1 MAQRSW
7 DETVD
12 VVVVGSGGAALAA
25 ALAASVGGAEVLV
38 LEKADQLGGTTAVSG
53 GVVWVPCNP
62 HMRRLDASDTRENAL
77 AYIRELAKGSA
88 PDDSLFEVFVDT
100 AAEAIAFIERH
111 SPLEMFAT
119 RGFADYYHCYGV
131 PGATEQGRSLEPV
144 PFPVGRELPEWG
156 TRIAS
161 RISMQT
167 LGGYTTLEEDLSW
180 AAVDQELVSRRA
192 AEDIRPKGAALVAG
206 IFKGLLDRG
215 VEARLS
221 ARARELALD
230 AGEVVGLRYEKG
242 GESRWVGAR
251 RGVVLACGGF
261 EWNRD
266 LVGAHI
272 GYELHPVSPP
282 HNEGD
287 GLLLST
293 QAGARLANMGSY
305 WGTGVMYDPTVA
317 GEDGP
322 IAQFDVA
329 RGMPGSI
336 IVDQSGRRFV
346 NEAVPYND
354 FARAFGAF
362 DPLQVD
368 FAHRAPAWQ
377 IVDHG
382 LKETFPMLSMEPGK
396 PPPEWVHHAASARGL
411 AELIGVDPDALEETL
426 ARFNEHAARGEDPDF
441 LRHRIG
447 LQRAA
452 EPRPLAPPLY
462 AIAIYPG
469 TLGTN
474 GGPRIDADARVT
486 REGGGIVPGLYAA
499 GNAAANVFGWAY
511 PSGGGTLANAI
522 VFGYRAGRHAAARAR
537 RPD

>member
-7 DETVD
+7 DEIVD

-62 HMRRLDASDTRENAL
+62 HMERLGASDTRERAL
-77 AYIRELAKGSA
+77 AYLRELAKGSA
-88 PDDSLFEVFVDT
+88 PDESLFEVFVDT
-100 AAEAIAFIERH
+100 AAEAIAFLEEH

-119 RGFADYYHCYGV
+119 RGFADYYHPYGV
-131 PGATEQGRSLEPV
+131 PGATEQGRALEPT
-144 PFPVGRELPEWG
+144 PFPVGKQLPEWRS
-156 TRIAS
+156 RIAS

-167 LGGYTTLEEDLSW
+167 LGGFTTLEEDLSW
-180 AAVDQELVSRRA
+180 APVDQELVARRA

-206 IFKGLLDRG
+206 IFKGLLDRDVDTRLG
-215 VEARLS
+215 ARV
-221 ARARELALD
+221 RELASD
-230 AGEVVGLRYEKG
+230 DGAIVGLRYERAG
-242 GESRWVGAR
+242 TSRWVGAR
-251 RGVVLACGGF
+251 QGVVLACGGF
-261 EWNRD
+261 EWNRE
-266 LVGAHI
+266 LVDAHI

-287 GLLLST
+287 GLLLSMR
-293 QAGARLANMGSY
+293 AGAQLANMGSY

-317 GEDGP
+317 DENGP

-329 RGMPGSI
+329 RGMPGSL

-354 FARAFGAF
+354 FPRAFGAF

-377 IVDHG
+377 IVDHE

-396 PPPEWVHHAASARGL
+396 PPPEWVPHAASAREL
-411 AELIGVDPDALEETL
+411 ATLLGVDPDAFEATL
-426 ARFNEHAARGEDPDF
+426 ARFNQFAADGEDPDF
-441 LRHRIG
+441 RRHEIG
-447 LQRAA
+447 LQHAA
-452 EPRPLAPPLY
+452 KPRPLTPPLY

-474 GGPRIDADARVT
+474 GGPRIDADARVA
-486 REGGGIVPGLYAA
+486 RAGGGSVPGLYAA
-499 GNAAANVFGWAY
+499 GNAAANAFGWAY

-522 VFGYRAGRHAAARAR
+522 AFGYRAGRHAAAQPRRAS
-537 RPD
+537 